1 MKKNSI
7 FFKMRKLYGFS
18 FLSLALLTSS
28 TAIAGDITTGL
39 KLNYTFDAVSGTAVT
54 DDSGNNLTGT
64 LNGAPTVVAGNTGN
78 ALNFPLQ
85 ADYLQLPNDV
95 VSSLTDFTVAAWI
108 KVDKEQWWPR
118 IFDFGTGTTNY
129 MFLSEVNTSTGF
141 YQLRFAIRTAT
152 INEQQINYSSN
163 IAVGSWVHVAVT
175 LKGNVGTMY
184 INGVAAATNTIMTL
198 NPSSLGSTNLNYI
211 AKSQFNDPGLAG
223 SVDEFRIYNR
233 ALTSDDVLSLTG
245 LNELKDQQTALTL
258 ANIKPM
264 TASIS
269 LPLTAGTH
277 GVTISWTTSNKS
289 LVDSLGNLVSH
300 PNRYNTPV
308 MLTATLSQTI
318 GDKTYKLTKQFI
330 ATVAALNPM
339 LDDQIAYW
347 NFASSNLSLS
357 GDTIKVKDA
366 SNSGFVGKIMDA
378 ARIRTI
384 GNTTKYNVL
393 DLGNSTGYFDMGT
406 AIGEA
411 VVSLNQSFTIGGYF
425 RMDSTYTGAGD
436 WGNNLFSFS
445 NTVNDLADPKG
456 TMYACLGKTNY
467 AITSG
472 AWNFG
477 GETGINPSKTPSTGI
492 WHHYAYVQDGA
503 VGSIYFD
510 TTLVS
515 TGAIAAYPFN
525 TLHRDGVAGTLFNWI
540 GRPPYGAPD
549 SYLRKTLVYGV
560 DMYNIALSHDD
571 MTTFLGVPDTLVALN
586 KAYKENSDN
595 ISTALSTEMTHLTTA
610 LGNLSSVTSN
620 LSLPAVGVL
629 DNSITIKWTSTHE
642 EIISLAGVVT
652 QPNYHAYNVA
662 LTATMKTNTGQ
673 SLVKT
678 FNATVPAKAGTAYNN
693 DLLVKYDFASVTNDT
708 IVTDAAEKH
717 LTGVVKNG
725 AKIRTIGTTDTG
737 KFNVLALGDS
747 IGYFDMGA
755 EVGKLVYDL
764 KNYTV
769 GAFFRID
776 PNYLD
781 TELAKNGNFLW
792 SFSNALDI
800 LKPDYSGY
808 LIGSLKNQAVTIT
821 PSNWSGEQTVKI
833 GSAAMKGNWHH
844 FAYTQ
849 NDTIGTIYV
858 DGMVLTTGT
867 VKQLPSNTLV
877 KDQRLGTL
885 YNWIGRSCYSGDVY
899 LRKAL
904 VTDLRLYKTAL
915 TDLQIQTSVLDVSNK
930 MFALEAAFAANE
942 GTAVKT
948 VDQSKYKVIANN
960 GQLSIRGLVGGEN
973 VSIYDVTGHQLNVK
987 ATNMGTSTISVK
999 SGVYIVRINDS
1010 AVKVVVL

>member
-7 FFKMRKLYGFS
+7 FFKMRKLCGFS
-18 FLSLALLTSS
+18 FLSLALLASTS
-28 TAIAGDITTGL
+28 AVAQDVTTGL
-39 KLNYTFDAVSGTAVT
+39 QVYYTFNDVSGTSVPDHSST
-54 DDSGNNLTGT
+54 TSNTGT
-64 LNGAPTVVAGNTGN
+64 IMGAPQTVVGNEGS
-78 ALNFPLQ
+78 ALQFPLQ
-85 ADYLQLPNDV
+85 ADYLQLPNGLM
-95 VSSLTDFTVAAWI
+95 SSVTDFTVAAWI
-108 KVDKEQWWPR
+108 KMDKEQWWPR
-118 IFDFGTGTTNY
+118 IFDFGTGTDNY
-129 MFLSEVNTSTGF
+129 MFLAEVNTSAGF
-141 YQLRFAIRTAT
+141 YQLRFAIRTAA
-152 INEQQINYSSN
+152 INEQQINCTSN

-175 LKGNVGTMY
+175 LNGNVGTMY
-184 INGVAAATNTIMTL
+184 VNGVAVATNTIMTL

-223 SVDEFRIYNR
+223 SVDEFRVYNR
-233 ALTSDDVLSLTG
+233 ALTANDVLSLTG
-245 LNELKDQQTALTL
+245 LNELKNQQTALTL
-258 ANIKPM
+258 TNIDPVTTSK
-264 TASIS
+264 IN
-269 LPLTAGTH
+269 LPLTAGTQ
-277 GVTISWTTSNKS
+277 GVTITWASSNKS
-289 LVDSLGNLVSH
+289 MIDTLGNVLSR
-300 PNRYNTPV
+300 PSKYNTPV
-308 MLTATLSQTI
+308 MLTATLSQAI
-318 GDKTYKLTKQFI
+318 GDKTYKLSKQFV
-330 ATVAALNPM
+330 ATVVALNPVEA
-339 LDDQIAYW
+339 DQIAYW
-347 NFASSNLSLS
+347 NFASSNLSLD

-366 SNSGFVGKIMDA
+366 SESGFVGKIMDA

-406 AIGEA
+406 GIGEA
-411 VVSLNQSFTIGGYF
+411 VYSLSDKFTIGGYF

-472 AWNFG
+472 AWNYG
-477 GETGINPSKTPSTGI
+477 GETGINPSKTPSTGT
-492 WHHYAYVQDGA
+492 WHHYAYVQDGNI
-503 VGSIYFD
+503 GSIYFD

-515 TGAIAAYPFN
+515 TGTIGAFPFN
-525 TLHRDGVAGTLFNWI
+525 TLRRDGVTGTLFNWI
-540 GRPPYGAPD
+540 GRPPYGSPD

-560 DMYNIALSHDD
+560 DMYKIALTKTD
-571 MTTFLGVPDTLVALN
+571 MTTLLGVPDTLAALN

-717 LTGVVKNG
+717 LTGIVKNG

-764 KNYTV
+764 KDYTV
-769 GAFFRID
+769 CAYFRID

-833 GSAAMKGNWHH
+833 GSTAMKGNWHH

-849 NDTIGTIYV
+849 KDSIGTVYI
-858 DGMVLTTGT
+858 DGSAQSSGT
-867 VKQLPSNTLV
+867 VKQLPSNTLI

-899 LRKAL
+899 LRKTL
-904 VTDLRLYKTAL
+904 VTDLRLYKTVL
-915 TDLQIQTSVLDVSNK
+915 TDLLTELDITNK
-930 MFALEAAFAANE
+930 TFALEAALSIND
-942 GTAVKT
+942 GTAVKAI
-948 VDQSKYKVIANN
+948 DQNKYKVIANN